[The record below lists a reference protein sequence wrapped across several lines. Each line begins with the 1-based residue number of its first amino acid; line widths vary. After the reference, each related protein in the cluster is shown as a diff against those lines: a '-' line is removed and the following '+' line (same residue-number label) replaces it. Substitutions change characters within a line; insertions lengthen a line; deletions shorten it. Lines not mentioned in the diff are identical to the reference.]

1 MLTRPSGALILP
13 CGPLTIV
20 PSTVLIGAL
29 VLRPAVLLTAF
40 LASPAVAQER
50 GADPLLEQLRAMREA
65 DPDRFLADM
74 TQRLFRLAPDGEL
87 TAGEADAIRRSD
99 EAQRRAD
106 LLRQWLGFDL
116 DGNFAIDASEVA
128 TLQTGLSGEPR
139 ATLEALL
146 ALADWDGDGA
156 VSQEE
161 LQAHAEAEI
170 ERQRGRGSQEI
181 AMVLAFDQ
189 DKDGGVTL
197 EELRQGIAALASETN
212 AEAAGSEAG
221 AEPAICDLPAP
232 SSEAEVVLLA
242 QLRGEAYSTATLNG
256 QDGYTGATRVVVEPG
271 DMPLYVIAGSN
282 LTTIWLFEGA
292 LDRVERV
299 VAGSF
304 RNNPA
309 GVVNVPADRVSL
321 QPIAACLPEWL
332 NEPEGR
338 QAEIAAG
345 QLARV
350 LGRESIE
357 HRMAARTLD
366 RVMIPTGVT
375 VEEEELPD
383 LFDQLFEAT
392 KGPDGIPLMP
402 ELSAVTNQAMLE
414 IAPESVLSGAPVET
428 YELLPNDAGLLQLL
442 AAGALVPIGYR
453 RFHVVE
459 PFERFPAGLLN
470 VMGGFVL
477 APGIPMPKG
486 DPGSWVHSEET
497 GECLTEDECGMGA
510 GSDLLM
516 WTSP

>member
-1 MLTRPSGALILP
+1 
-13 CGPLTIV
+13 
-20 PSTVLIGAL
+20 

-65 DPDRFLADM
+65 DPDRFLANM

-116 DGNFAIDASEVA
+116 DGNF
-128 TLQTGLSGEPR
+128 
-139 ATLEALL
+139 
-146 ALADWDGDGA
+146 
-156 VSQEE
+156 
-161 LQAHAEAEI
+161 AHAEAEI